1 MNMRNGWF
9 VHVFVAFC
17 YMVVFKRQNCGYY
30 LSQYGSIQNWVMEIQ
45 NQNLINAINVEMGR
59 TNTLGGAKQKWDTQR
74 EWLKW
79 STQQNRR
86 FYMSH

>member
-1 MNMRNGWF
+1 
-9 VHVFVAFC
+9 
-17 YMVVFKRQNCGYY
+17 
-30 LSQYGSIQNWVMEIQ
+30 MEIQ

-59 TNTLGGAKQKWDTQR
+59 TNSLGGAKQKWDTQR

-79 STQQNRR
+79 STQQNRW